1 MCNVDMLDLDD
12 TLDRLCVKFR
22 TRCHYDNSKKYD
34 VRDIVGFRML
44 DGVQEYKITWE
55 DSVECEEALV
65 CSLVGHQIPLGNYA
79 QELHRD
85 QPGLLRVVWKATW
98 EPPDNL
104 LAETPRLIHD
114 YWVSVHGRTSSSSST
129 SRRSSFDC
137 VEVADDG
144 DEGGRVGK

>member
-1 MCNVDMLDLDD
+1 MCNIEMLDLDE

-22 TRCHYDNSKKYD
+22 TKHRYNNSKRYLAS
-34 VRDIVGFRML
+34 RIVDFRML
-44 DGVQEYKITWE
+44 EGVEGYKVVWE
-55 DSVECEEALV
+55 DCVECEEALV

-129 SRRSSFDC
+129 SRHSSFDC

-144 DEGGRVGK
+144 DEG